1 METRFNKRPRGGRVE
16 EKKVKENED
25 ENEVEKV
32 NRDLPQ
38 GENQPQEEDQP
49 HDDVS
54 VRPGKNKRAKVSQR
68 KLCKS
73 FCVTV
78 LSSKT

>member
-54 VRPGKNKRAKVSQR
+54 VQIGRASCRERV
-68 KLCKS
+68 
-73 FCVTV
+73 
-78 LSSKT
+78 